1 MRKLLAL
8 SYKLFAGS
16 GGALPGRSA
25 SPFSFGPCPSTGGTR
40 CRRAFS
46 LLELMIAIVILGIGM
61 VMVAT
66 IFPIGIDMAAQTVQ
80 MNIAQSV
87 ADAALATLKLK
98 VPSVSNLTGDDQ
110 VSHLVFGTD
119 VTATD
124 LDTVIDNSTNNN
136 DVIALALNGQKSG
149 IKPPAGWKW
158 VSSPWIVEYGPGPET
173 LNVDNALSGIFPAGG
188 LPKVRLFT
196 ETTGWTGQK
205 GASGDGG
212 AWDYAYVVPSQNLL
226 PNYLFWLSQEKDPR
240 SSTIPPTLGQ
250 VPDVYPVNLVDQVYP
265 PVPLITF
272 NPESNKYEN
281 RPPTDFLA
289 DVAGRR
295 YSWIGIHHV
304 TDSTSGRAR
313 FVVTILVTHRSS
325 LTNRYARQAE
335 PSEDKVPGYNPRFIQ
350 PDDRRELRLPRPDGS
365 STDMLFPQPWLVRF
379 DQINLG
385 TGEILCTQAVA
396 DLLPPGSYF
405 VVARSVYA
413 FDSANQQIPPAALAA
428 GTAYE
433 VSARQGQR
441 GRRDSIWTLQIRRQP
456 PVVGAASEWIPENP
470 NNPRELEI
478 PYAWVV
484 PPAVER
490 DSRLAFLG
498 FQAKSPVA
506 GVFVR
511 MVE

>member
-1 MRKLLAL
+1 M
-8 SYKLFAGS
+8 
-16 GGALPGRSA
+16 
-25 SPFSFGPCPSTGGTR
+25 
-40 CRRAFS
+40 RRAEKRRQHSEDRSQNAGTPSRFRPFARRGGSSVSCLLSPGFS

-98 VPSVSNLTGDDQ
+98 VPSLTNLDNDPLNYA
-110 VSHLVFGTD
+110 HLLLSPD
-119 VTATD
+119 VVTID
-124 LDTVIDNSTNNN
+124 WDTRIDNLANNN
-136 DVIALALNGQKSG
+136 DVLALALSGKKSG
-149 IKPPAGWKW
+149 ANPPAGWMPAI
-158 VSSPWIVEYGPGPET
+158 SPWSVEYGPGPTT
-173 LNVDNALSGIFPAGG
+173 LDVQDQLAGIFPPGG
-188 LPKVRLFT
+188 PPKLRFFT

-205 GASGDGG
+205 GASGAGG
-212 AWDYAYVVPSQNLL
+212 AWDYAYLVPFQNLL
-226 PNYLFWLSQEKDPR
+226 LNYLSWLSQGKDPR

-250 VPDVYPVNLVDQVYP
+250 VPDVYPVNLVDQAYP
-265 PVPLITF
+265 PVPLIAF
-272 NPESNKYEN
+272 NPKSNKYEN
-281 RPPTDFLA
+281 RLPADFIP

-295 YSWIGIHHV
+295 YSWIGIHHI
-304 TDSTSGRAR
+304 TDPTSGRAR

-325 LTNRYARQAE
+325 LTNRYARQAD
-335 PSEDKVPGYNPRFIQ
+335 PSPQDKVYDPRFISPQ
-350 PDDRRELRLPRPDGS
+350 DREELRLPRPDDLN
-365 STDMLFPQPWLVRF
+365 TDMLFPQPWLVRF

-385 TGEILCTQAVA
+385 AGEIRCTQAVA

-413 FDSANQQIPPAALAA
+413 FDSSNNMIVPAALAA

-433 VSARQGQR
+433 VSARQGQN
-441 GRRDSIWTLQIRRQP
+441 GRPGDSWTLQIRRQP
-456 PVVGAASEWIPENP
+456 PVVGAASEWIPGNVSSP
-470 NNPRELEI
+470 QELEI

-490 DSRLAFLG
+490 AGTVYS
-498 FQAKSPVA
+498 FQAKAPVA

>member
-1 MRKLLAL
+1 MKRAENRRQKSEDRRQNAGTPPRFQSFARCGGSPVSCLL
-8 SYKLFAGS
+8 F
-16 GGALPGRSA
+16 PG
-25 SPFSFGPCPSTGGTR
+25 
-40 CRRAFS
+40 FS

-98 VPSVSNLTGDDQ
+98 VPSISDLTGDS
-110 VSHLVFGTD
+110 VASYLVFAPD

-124 LDTVIDNSTNNN
+124 LDTVIDNSANNN
-136 DVIALALNGQKSG
+136 DVLALALSGKKSG
-149 IKPPAGWKW
+149 PPPPPLTDWMP
-158 VSSPWIVEYGPGPET
+158 VDSPWVVEYGPPG
-173 LNVDNALSGIFPAGG
+173 LNIASYLTGIFPAGG
-188 LPKVRLFT
+188 PPKVRLFT
-196 ETTGWTGQK
+196 ETTGWTGEK
-205 GASGDGG
+205 GASGPGG
-212 AWDYAYVVPSQNLL
+212 AWDYAYVIPSQNLL
-226 PNYLFWLSQEKDPR
+226 LNYLTWLSQGKDPR
-240 SSTIPPTLGQ
+240 SSMIPPTLGQ

-265 PVPLITF
+265 PVPLIAF
-272 NPESNKYEN
+272 DPKKNEYKKRLPA
-281 RPPTDFLA
+281 DFIP

-304 TDSTSGRAR
+304 TDPTSGRAR

-335 PSEDKVPGYNPRFIQ
+335 PSQDKVAGYNPRFIQ
-350 PDDRRELRLPRPDGS
+350 PDDRRELRLPKPDMDS
-365 STDMLFPQPWLVRF
+365 RTDMLFPHPWLVRF

-385 TGEILCTQAVA
+385 TGEVRCTQAVA

-405 VVARSVYA
+405 VAARSVYA
-413 FDSANQQIPPAALAA
+413 FNSSNEQIFPAALAA

-441 GRRDSIWTLQIRRQP
+441 GNPDDIWTLQIRRQP
-456 PVVGAASEWIPENP
+456 PVAGAASEWIPENP
-470 NNPRELEI
+470 SSPRELEI

-484 PPAVER
+484 SPAVER
-490 DSRLAFLG
+490 VGTGYS